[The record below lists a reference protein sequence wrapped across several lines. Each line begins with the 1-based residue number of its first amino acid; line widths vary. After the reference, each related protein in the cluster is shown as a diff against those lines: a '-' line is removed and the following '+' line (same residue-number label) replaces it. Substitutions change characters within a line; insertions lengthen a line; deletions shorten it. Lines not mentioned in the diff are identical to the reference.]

1 MQNTFTG
8 LVRQCTNAGIH
19 AVVDE
24 MMAFRMQLVKR
35 PERASLSGWNDAL
48 NFFLLQQLE
57 KIRRTVARVTYAPS
71 SSNPEEVRQLRMAQA
86 GDVNVTL
93 GALHNDGAVHYD
105 DIMLA
110 TRERV
115 REFPYDFTGADP
127 NFPQPTPELFPN
139 HWLRTFIIELDAI
152 VVGLTRLDS
161 RHEPGTI
168 NQYES
173 AQVTMMLQGL
183 HTLALEKGGAY
194 NRNDIPDGVTPL
206 EEKATFNYA
215 GQYDVGA
222 GYAPSGPVAANA
234 SVVGNTVV
242 RPVTAPTVTPTPP
255 QPLTPPT
262 PVSATATSIPGS
274 R

>member
-71 SSNPEEVRQLRMAQA
+71 SSNPEEVRALRMQQA
-86 GDVNVTL
+86 GDINVTL
-93 GALHNDGAVHYD
+93 GTLHNDGAVHYD

-139 HWLRTFIIELDAI
+139 HWLRTFITELDAI

-183 HTLALEKGGAY
+183 HTLAIEKGGAF

-206 EEKATFNYA
+206 EEKSTFNYSGA
-215 GQYDVGA
+215 FDVNG
-222 GYAPSGPVAANA
+222 GYAPNGSA
-234 SVVGNTVV
+234 SVVGPTIA
-242 RPVTAPTVTPTPP
+242 RPVTSTATTPAPP

-262 PVSATATSIPGS
+262 PVGTAIPGS